1 MKNLKIIFLALA
13 IIAAPMGAL
22 AVTYITSIPAT
33 TGLNG
38 DVDTLGEVLTSDGPT
53 QCEQVVV
60 CNALSTGD
68 VIYVGYSSSALTYG
82 AGTTLATEGYP
93 LYPLGSSGQTCTPPG
108 LLSAHK
114 IYNGIMTYINT
125 RHIWVY
131 AAGVDSKAS
140 WICSKF
146 KN

>member
-1 MKNLKIIFLALA
+1 MKKLQIIFLALA
-13 IIAAPMGAL
+13 VVMFPVGVM
-22 AVTYITSIPAT
+22 AVTYSASSPVAQ
-33 TGLNG
+33 GLNT
-38 DVDTLGEVLTSDGPT
+38 DIDSLGEPLTTDGPT
-53 QCEQVVV
+53 QCELAVV

-68 VIYVGYSSSALTYG
+68 VIYVGYSSSALTYD

-108 LLSAHK
+108 LLAAHK
-114 IYNGIMTYINT
+114 MYNGVMTYINT
-125 RHIWVY
+125 RHIRVY